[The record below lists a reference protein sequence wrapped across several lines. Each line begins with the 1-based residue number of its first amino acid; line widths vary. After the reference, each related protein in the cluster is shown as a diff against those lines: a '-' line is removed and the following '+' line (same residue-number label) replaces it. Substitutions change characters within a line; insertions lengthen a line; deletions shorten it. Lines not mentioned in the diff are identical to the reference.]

1 MNDSGAD
8 QPDATGKIELPPA
21 NTRRWTVRR
30 KAAVVL
36 AVQRGVLSIEAACER
51 YRLSREEFAAWEQ
64 SIERHGIHGL
74 RVTRFQIYRDT
85 E

>member
-1 MNDSGAD
+1 MNESGAD
-8 QPDATGKIELPPA
+8 QPDASRDIDLPPP
-21 NTRRWTVRR
+21 NTKRWTIRR

-36 AVQRGVLSIEAACER
+36 AVQRGVLSIETACER
-51 YRLSREEFAAWEQ
+51 YRLSREEFAVWEQ
-64 SIERHGIHGL
+64 AIERHGVYGL

>member
-1 MNDSGAD
+1 MDENGAD
-8 QPDATGKIELPPA
+8 RTDARGDIDLPPA
-21 NTRRWTVRR
+21 NTRRWTIRR

-36 AVQRGVLSIEAACER
+36 AVQRDVLSIEAACGR
-51 YRLSREEFAAWEQ
+51 YRLSREEFAGWEK
-64 SIERHGIHGL
+64 SIERHGIPGL

>member
-1 MNDSGAD
+1 MDESGAD
-8 QPDATGKIELPPA
+8 QPGARGDIDLPPA
-21 NTRRWTVRR
+21 NTKRWTIRR

-36 AVQRGVLSIEAACER
+36 AVQRGVLSIEAACGR